1 MKNNKL
7 MIIMLGMVGSIL
19 IVGTIFLVLILNSQK
34 ASGDES
40 KEPTIDE
47 ILEASVDI
55 PEMTTNLQGND
66 FIRIAFKIQS
76 DSKKAKEELEKRSF
90 QVQNIIIEELSS
102 KTAEDLSSAEGKQQL
117 EDVIQTRTSELM
129 QKGSIVRVY
138 ITSAVI
144 Q

>member
-34 ASGDES
+34 ASGDEP

-47 ILEASVDI
+47 ILEASVDV

-129 QKGSIVRVY
+129 QEGSVVRVY